1 MSICEKVLKKNE
13 DTVYRVIEGETIL
26 VKLDSI
32 NEEEEGKIFLLNET
46 GTGIWN
52 LINGKRCMEDI
63 VHGLCEEYAVDLE
76 VAEDE
81 VKKLIQLLSTKGL
94 MD

>member
-13 DTVYRVIEGETIL
+13 DTVYRVIEGEAIL

-52 LINGKRCMEDI
+52 LINGKRRMEDI
-63 VHGLCEEYAVDLE
+63 AHELCEEYAVDLE

-81 VKKLIQLLSTKGL
+81 VKKLIQLLSKKGL
-94 MD
+94 ID